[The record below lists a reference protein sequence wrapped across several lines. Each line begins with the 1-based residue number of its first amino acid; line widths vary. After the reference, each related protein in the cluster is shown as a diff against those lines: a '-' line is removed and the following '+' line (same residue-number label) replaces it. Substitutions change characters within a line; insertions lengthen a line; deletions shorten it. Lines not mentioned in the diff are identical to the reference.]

1 MCPVA
6 GFIHYTRELL
16 GGIGIPTSRKNDS
29 NLGEWWGHMG
39 HERIFFINVIGA
51 RVRNRVEIPTV
62 LVSINKDSKYAIA
75 PYTKMIRP
83 LLKVN

>member
-1 MCPVA
+1 
-6 GFIHYTRELL
+6 
-16 GGIGIPTSRKNDS
+16 
-29 NLGEWWGHMG
+29 MG